1 MPSQAKIVRSKHRK
15 ANKRVRTKLRKV
27 NEAVVVQFSGPMVL
41 TPEQMERMRKYVNEL
56 NDAAGKWLFEQY
68 GFRNK

>member
-1 MPSQAKIVRSKHRK
+1 MS
-15 ANKRVRTKLRKV
+15 LR
-27 NEAVVVQFSGPMVL
+27 EERGFSG
-41 TPEQMERMRKYVNEL
+41 YEL

>member
-41 TPEQMERMRKYVNEL
+41 TPEQMERIRKHVNGL
-56 NDAAGKWLFEQY
+56 NDAAEKWLFEQY